1 MDWNRPINL
10 SLVCLYL
17 SFKIY
22 ISFFIIWT
30 FFFSFFFQFQ
40 SVWQKKNKCP
50 NNKKEIYN
58 DKYKHT
64 RDRLF
69 GLGLELTI
77 FSVVRGNHAN
87 QYGHT
92 VFFYRCP
99 RNGTIYQTQLHAQ
112 SPLRHSRPP

>member
-1 MDWNRPINL
+1 MDWNRPNNL

-30 FFFSFFFQFQ
+30 FFFHL
-40 SVWQKKNKCP
+40 CR

-69 GLGLELTI
+69 GIGLELTI

-87 QYGHT
+87 QYCSNANGSNP
-92 VFFYRCP
+92 VWSYRCP

-112 SPLRHSRPP
+112 SPLRNSRPP

>member
-1 MDWNRPINL
+1 MDWNRPNNL

-30 FFFSFFFQFQ
+30 FFFHL
-40 SVWQKKNKCP
+40 CR

-69 GLGLELTI
+69 GIGLELTI

-87 QYGHT
+87 QYCSNANGSNPVRQYGHT
-92 VFFYRCP
+92 DVHEMEP
-99 RNGTIYQTQLHAQ
+99 ST
-112 SPLRHSRPP
+112 RHSCMRKVP